1 MKIMLKKII
10 AACTVFLFFASAN
23 AQYKSS
29 LTAEKWVDSVFKTLS
44 KEEKIAQLMVI
55 RAHSNL
61 GPEHIGKVVEQIQKY
76 NVGALCFFQGGPVRQ
91 ANLTNYYQNIA
102 RTPVM
107 VTIDAEWGLGMRLDS
122 VIKFPYQLTLGA
134 LQNPDLVY
142 KMGQAVAAQCKR
154 MGIHVNY
161 APAVDINNN
170 PGNPVIGFRSF
181 GEDKYK
187 VAQLGIAY
195 MKGMQDGGIMAC
207 AKHFPGHGDTETDSH
222 LDLPLINKTM
232 AQLDSLELYP
242 FREIFK
248 AGIGSAMIAHL
259 SIPSIDNTANRPT
272 TLSKNNVTNLLRIKL
287 GFNGLVFTDAL
298 EMKGVTKYFPAGEA
312 AVEAL
317 IAGND
322 MLCLPENVD
331 EAIDA
336 TKNAIKKK
344 KLKWTDIDAKVKKV
358 LLAKYQLGLN
368 ERKIIST
375 DNLTNDLNAQTDAI
389 RSEVAKK
396 TITVLALSSNTASRN
411 DYATIPMKNE
421 KRIAYVGIGASQ
433 LNAFGKRMKDDYNA
447 DVFLFS
453 YKDSSI
459 KADSIFSAVGK
470 DKYDAVIVGI
480 HEFSNRPANN
490 YGISNAAIKL
500 WKDLN
505 FIKTSTFVFGNVL
518 ATKNFCDAW
527 TLAACYQD
535 DNITQEI
542 AADLLKGNIGTSG
555 KLPVTVCKFGYGTG
569 IAVKKDEVSFLS
581 LKANRLRAIDSIAND
596 AIAKKAFPGCVVMAV
611 KDGEILYHKAFGNY
625 QYENNKAV
633 NLESVYDL
641 ASVTKISATTIAI
654 MKLYEQGKIELK
666 KTLGDYLP
674 VVRGTNKAK
683 LQIDDILLHQAGL
696 VPFIQFYK
704 ETVNASGIP
713 SSAIYSPVPSPQFS
727 VRVAEKMYMRNDWSD
742 TIMKRIL
749 QSPLTGQ
756 NRYVYS
762 DNDFIFLGKIVEQL
776 SGMTLD
782 QYVQKNIYSKI
793 GLATTGYKPLNRFTR
808 ERIIPTEKDQF
819 FRQQLLWGDVH
830 DEGTSMFG
838 GVAGHAGL
846 FSTAYDLSMLYQ
858 MLLNGG
864 EINGERILNAETINY
879 FTKYHSNVSRRGLG
893 FDKPE
898 KDNDTRAE
906 PYPSKYASSATYGHT
921 GYTGIG
927 LWVDPKYN
935 LIFIFLSN
943 RVYPTRENPKFSQLN
958 VRSKIQDALYTAI
971 GVR

>member
-1 MKIMLKKII
+1 
-10 AACTVFLFFASAN
+10 
-23 AQYKSS
+23 
-29 LTAEKWVDSVFKTLS
+29 
-44 KEEKIAQLMVI
+44 
-55 RAHSNL
+55 
-61 GPEHIGKVVEQIQKY
+61 
-76 NVGALCFFQGGPVRQ
+76 
-91 ANLTNYYQNIA
+91 
-102 RTPVM
+102 
-107 VTIDAEWGLGMRLDS
+107 
-122 VIKFPYQLTLGA
+122 
-134 LQNPDLVY
+134 
-142 KMGQAVAAQCKR
+142 
-154 MGIHVNY
+154 
-161 APAVDINNN
+161 
-170 PGNPVIGFRSF
+170 
-181 GEDKYK
+181 
-187 VAQLGIAY
+187 
-195 MKGMQDGGIMAC
+195 
-207 AKHFPGHGDTETDSH
+207 
-222 LDLPLINKTM
+222 
-232 AQLDSLELYP
+232 
-242 FREIFK
+242 
-248 AGIGSAMIAHL
+248 
-259 SIPSIDNTANRPT
+259 
-272 TLSKNNVTNLLRIKL
+272 
-287 GFNGLVFTDAL
+287 
-298 EMKGVTKYFPAGEA
+298 
-312 AVEAL
+312 
-317 IAGND
+317 
-322 MLCLPENVD
+322 
-331 EAIDA
+331 
-336 TKNAIKKK
+336 
-344 KLKWTDIDAKVKKV
+344 
-358 LLAKYQLGLN
+358 
-368 ERKIIST
+368 
-375 DNLTNDLNAQTDAI
+375 
-389 RSEVAKK
+389 
-396 TITVLALSSNTASRN
+396 
-411 DYATIPMKNE
+411 
-421 KRIAYVGIGASQ
+421 
-433 LNAFGKRMKDDYNA
+433 
-447 DVFLFS
+447 
-453 YKDSSI
+453 
-459 KADSIFSAVGK
+459 
-470 DKYDAVIVGI
+470 
-480 HEFSNRPANN
+480 
-490 YGISNAAIKL
+490 
-500 WKDLN
+500 
-505 FIKTSTFVFGNVL
+505 
-518 ATKNFCDAW
+518 
-527 TLAACYQD
+527 
-535 DNITQEI
+535 
-542 AADLLKGNIGTSG
+542 
-555 KLPVTVCKFGYGTG
+555 
-569 IAVKKDEVSFLS
+569 
-581 LKANRLRAIDSIAND
+581 
-596 AIAKKAFPGCVVMAV
+596 MAV

>member
-1 MKIMLKKII
+1 MLKKII
-10 AACTVFLFFASAN
+10 TACILFLFFVQAN
-23 AQYKSS
+23 AQYKSL
-29 LTAEKWVDSVFKTLS
+29 LTTEKWVDSVFKTLS

-61 GPEHIGKVVEQIQKY
+61 GPEHIGKVVDQIQKY

-91 ANLTNYYQNIA
+91 ANLTNYYQSIA
-102 RTPVM
+102 RTPLL

-122 VIKFPYQLTLGA
+122 VTKFPYQLTLGA
-134 LQNPDLVY
+134 LQSPDLVY
-142 KMGQAVAAQCKR
+142 KMGQAVAAQCRR

-161 APAVDINNN
+161 APSVDVNNN

-195 MKGMQDGGIMAC
+195 MKGMQDAGIMAC

-259 SIPSIDNTANRPT
+259 SIPAIDNSPNRPT

-331 EAIDA
+331 EAIEA

-344 KLKWTDIDAKVKKV
+344 RLKWADIDAKVKKV
-358 LLAKYQLGLN
+358 LMAKYQLGLN

-396 TITVLALSSNTASRN
+396 TITVLALSGNSASRN

-421 KRIAYVGIGASQ
+421 KHVAYVGIGASQ

-453 YKDSSI
+453 YKDSSL
-459 KADSIFSAVGK
+459 KADSIFAAVGK

-480 HEFSNRPANN
+480 HDFSNRPGNN

-518 ATKNFCDAW
+518 ATKNFCEAY
-527 TLAACYQD
+527 TLAVCYQD
-535 DNITQEI
+535 DNITQET

-555 KLPVTVCKFGYGTG
+555 KLPVTVCRFNYGTG
-569 IAVKKDEVSFLS
+569 IALKKDEASLLS

-625 QYENNKAV
+625 QYENSKAV

-641 ASVTKISATTIAI
+641 ASVTKISATTIAV

-674 VVRGTNKAK
+674 VVHGTNKAK

-713 SSAIYSPVPSPQFS
+713 SSVIYSPVPTPQFS

-749 QSPLTGQ
+749 QSPLTAQ
-756 NRYVYS
+756 NKYVYS

-808 ERIIPTEKDQF
+808 ERIVPTEKDQF

-846 FSTAYDLSMLYQ
+846 FSTAYDLAMLYQ

-879 FTKYHSNVSRRGLG
+879 FTKYHSSVSRRGLG

-927 LWVDPKYN
+927 VWVDPKYD

-943 RVYPTRENPKFSQLN
+943 RVYPTRENSKLSQLN
-958 VRSKIQDALYTAI
+958 VRSKIQDVLYNAI